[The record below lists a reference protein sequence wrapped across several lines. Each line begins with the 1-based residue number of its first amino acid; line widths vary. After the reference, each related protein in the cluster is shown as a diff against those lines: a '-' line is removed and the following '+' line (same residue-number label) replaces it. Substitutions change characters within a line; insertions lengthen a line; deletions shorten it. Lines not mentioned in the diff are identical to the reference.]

1 MASKVAAVSPS
12 RPSQDG
18 RDDTGA
24 QDLEVLHP
32 ERVIHIGGSE
42 VTVREYGFLAGL
54 RLQAAAAPIVA
65 ALADA
70 AERGLNLAAIQGVL
84 AAHPAQIVALLAAAT
99 DLPPAQIEAL
109 PDDEGQLLLL
119 TWWAVNAGFFVRRVA
134 TAIAARRA
142 AEASAGQTSTPSSS
156 PTDTISPDSAT
167 TPAGN

>member
-1 MASKVAAVSPS
+1 MSPS

-24 QDLEVLHP
+24 QDLEILHP

-70 AERGLNLAAIQGVL
+70 AERGLDLAAIQGVL

-119 TWWAVNAGFFVRRVA
+119 T
-134 TAIAARRA
+134 
-142 AEASAGQTSTPSSS
+142 
-156 PTDTISPDSAT
+156 
-167 TPAGN
+167 